1 MITSYNQAEIFIP
14 STNETFSLPSI
25 PGSPRV
31 WHTLTGNVLCGG
43 VYPGTSD
50 SCLELTGSGDGWQP
64 YSSTLQTYRLA
75 HSTWDSPQGIV
86 LLGGYYGGS
95 STELVTRTNTSN
107 FFTLQDNVRCVL
119 LIWLLFSLSIIVASY
134 ACAISDGQEVVLT
147 GGFGNRR
154 DVSVYSLSGFERNLA
169 DLNIGRQYHACA
181 SYIDKYSQK
190 VKI

>member
-31 WHTLTGNVLCGG
+31 WHTLTRNVICGG

-50 SCLELTGSGDGWQP
+50 SCLQLTGSGDGWQP

-86 LLGGYYGGS
+86 LLGGYYQGS
-95 STELVTRTNTSN
+95 STELVTRTNTTN
-107 FFTLQDNVRCVL
+107 FFTLKDSVRLVP
-119 LIWLLFSLSIIVASY
+119 LIWLL
-134 ACAISDGQEVVLT
+134 
-147 GGFGNRR
+147 
-154 DVSVYSLSGFERNLA
+154 
-169 DLNIGRQYHACA
+169 
-181 SYIDKYSQK
+181 
-190 VKI
+190 

>member
-31 WHTLTGNVLCGG
+31 WHTLTRNVLCGG

-50 SCLELTGSGDGWQP
+50 SCLQLTGSGDGWQP

-86 LLGGYYGGS
+86 LLGGYYEGNT
-95 STELVTRTNTSN
+95 TELVTRTNTSN
-107 FFTLQDNVRCVL
+107 FFTLKDSVRLVP
-119 LIWLLFSLSIIVASY
+119 LIWLL
-134 ACAISDGQEVVLT
+134 
-147 GGFGNRR
+147 
-154 DVSVYSLSGFERNLA
+154 
-169 DLNIGRQYHACA
+169 
-181 SYIDKYSQK
+181 
-190 VKI
+190 